1 MSSRLLSYEYVALRC
16 VPRVDRDEFINVG
29 VVIHSQAAD
38 FLDCAFTLEPGR
50 LRSFSPHLDLRS
62 VEATLKT
69 LCTICRE
76 LPNFS
81 LAGFWWH
88 NFFPGAIR
96 HVMTERL
103 DMVPVNKQAGFFSD
117 AYAVEWSYAKA
128 FIVRK
133 QMAQVLAGKVAQG
146 QYTFDEAVNVAREI
160 LFETPQSLCGMTPV
174 VGRFRR

>member
-69 LCTICRE
+69 LCTICRGEQAPGRPALETLGQRFGWIAAPRSTVVQPGPVHGGLTSDPAAE
-76 LPNFS
+76 LQRL
-81 LAGFWWH
+81 LA
-88 NFFPGAIR
+88 
-96 HVMTERL
+96 RL
-103 DMVPVNKQAGFFSD
+103 
-117 AYAVEWSYAKA
+117 
-128 FIVRK
+128 
-133 QMAQVLAGKVAQG
+133 
-146 QYTFDEAVNVAREI
+146 
-160 LFETPQSLCGMTPV
+160 
-174 VGRFRR
+174 VG